1 MRRGVVGERKESVNF
16 HLISSR
22 EDNYLVLQNVFS
34 HSYEEKSLAS
44 KQFEKCFC
52 ACAVK

>member
-1 MRRGVVGERKESVNF
+1 MGGSDVRQGVKESVNF

-22 EDNYLVLQNVFS
+22 EDNYLVLQNVFFS
-34 HSYEEKSLAS
+34 HSYIEKSLAS

-52 ACAVK
+52 A